1 MRLWG
6 EYLRENGHA
15 LTLIEFPTFHKLI
28 RVGLPNRLRGEVW
41 ELTSGALYLRWANRG
56 LYQGLLEQNKG
67 AESPALEEIEKDLNR
82 YHLEEFT
89 YNRSL
94 PEYPAYQ
101 TEEGIDTLRRV
112 LGTYSW
118 KNPEL
123 GYCQAMNIVVAALL
137 MYTSLTISL
146 TADT

>member
-15 LTLIEFPTFHKLI
+15 LTLVCFPTFHKLI
-28 RVGLPNRLRGEVW
+28 RVGLPNRLRGEIW
-41 ELTSGALYLRWANRG
+41 EYSSGALYLRWQNIG
-56 LYQGLLEQNKG
+56 LYQSLLEQKKG
-67 AESPALEEIEKDLNR
+67 VESPALEEIEKDLNR
-82 YHLEEFT
+82 FVPLSYRLH
-89 YNRSL
+89 RSL

-137 MYTSLTISL
+137 MYVL
-146 TADT
+146 